1 MSDQLSSLLEAVEKN
16 RNFAA
21 LSTYSISQLT
31 KAAKNKV
38 IENLEAS
45 TVVISVLEAHSDNL
59 KMLEIVSECIKQLA
73 SDARHAGKKAWCSS
87 PSPNQSPRL

>member
-59 KMLEIVSECIKQLA
+59 KMLEIVSECIKQMTFTLTFA
-73 SDARHAGKKAWCSS
+73 THDVYQRQRARGKK
-87 PSPNQSPRL
+87 L